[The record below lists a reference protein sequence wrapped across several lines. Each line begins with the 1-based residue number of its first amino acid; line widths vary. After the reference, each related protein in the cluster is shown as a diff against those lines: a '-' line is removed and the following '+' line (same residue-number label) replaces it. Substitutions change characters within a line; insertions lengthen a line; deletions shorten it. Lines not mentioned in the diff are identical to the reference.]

1 MKTGSWTIR
10 PARIWTRCAEF
21 GTRSTSASRSS
32 SASWS
37 RLRTLRDEPAQQLS
51 RSRLEGRRQPVISP
65 DPTFLRFHEARF
77 FELAHVVRDR
87 RLREVETRGEVAYA

>member
-51 RSRLEGRRQPVISP
+51 RSRLEGCRQPVISP
-65 DPTFLRFHEARF
+65 DPTFLRFDLARF
-77 FELAHVVRDR
+77 LSLYHLLRVRCA
-87 RLREVETRGEVAYA
+87 LEGEAPVEVA